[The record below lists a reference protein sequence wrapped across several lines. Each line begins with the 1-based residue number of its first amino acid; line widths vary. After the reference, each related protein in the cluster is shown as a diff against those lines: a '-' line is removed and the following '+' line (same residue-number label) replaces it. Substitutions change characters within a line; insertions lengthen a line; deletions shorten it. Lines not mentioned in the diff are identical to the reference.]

1 MHVSVFVSFDSCG
14 AILMFWLNLNFP
26 DVMDDIDIEVLH
38 KISAVALS
46 QILLSYRSLY
56 PRLLS
61 AIRKC

>member
-1 MHVSVFVSFDSCG
+1 
-14 AILMFWLNLNFP
+14 MFWLNLNFP